1 MEQAISCPSCGSQN
15 IAGQRFC
22 GACGS
27 ALVSSEVQTQTINC
41 SSCGS
46 ENAAGQQFCGAC
58 GSKLVGD
65 VQESHS
71 EIATISDLPARV
83 QRTEVK
89 LTWGFAWGLF
99 WRMLLLLILVGGV
112 VYLIVMI
119 VLLAFGLKL
128 EF

>member
-1 MEQAISCPSCGSQN
+1 MEQAISCPNCGSQN

-22 GACGS
+22 GECG
-27 ALVSSEVQTQTINC
+27 AELANEVQNQTINC
-41 SSCGS
+41 SSCGT

-58 GSKLVGD
+58 GTKLTGD
-65 VQESHS
+65 VQESHD
-71 EIATISDLPARV
+71 EVVITPALPVGV

-99 WRMLLLLILVGGV
+99 WRMLLLLLLVGGV

-119 VLLAFGLKL
+119 VLLAFGLKIA
-128 EF
+128 F